1 MIRRFGDWQKVQNLV
16 SNLNKIF
23 QNAQK
28 NALERIT
35 EEAKRRLIA
44 HLNDQ
49 DLSWQPLSVAY
60 KSQKERKG
68 LASQMLI
75 ARGDLKNAIKTIV
88 NNDTSNCL
96 GFVGIRSGAKNTDG
110 KSLEIIAATHEYG
123 SITRNIPARKLW
135 QPTNDEMKE
144 WLNKSR
150 FIEDIFLY
158 ELRKFI

>member
-16 SNLNKIF
+16 SNLNKVF
-23 QNAQK
+23 QNAGK
-28 NALERIT
+28 NALNKIT
-35 EEAKRRLIA
+35 EEAQKRLIM
-44 HLNDQ
+44 HLNNQ
-49 DLSWQPLSVAY
+49 DLSWQALSVAY

-68 LASQMLI
+68 LASQMLV
-75 ARGDLKNAIKTIV
+75 ARGDLKNAIKTVV
-88 NNDTSNCL
+88 NNDI

-110 KSLEIIAATHEYG
+110 QSLEIIAAVHEYG

-150 FIEDIFLY
+150 FIEDIFLE
-158 ELRKFI
+158 ELKKFI

>member
-1 MIRRFGDWQKVQNLV
+1 MVRRFGDWQKVENLIR
-16 SNLNKIF
+16 NLNKVL
-23 QNAQK
+23 QNTGK
-28 NALERIT
+28 NALIKIT
-35 EEAKRRLIA
+35 EEAQKRLVA

-49 DLSWQPLSVAY
+49 DLGWQALSVAY

-88 NNDTSNCL
+88 NNDV
-96 GFVGIRSGAKNTDG
+96 GFVGIRSGAKNTEG
-110 KSLEIIAATHEYG
+110 KSLEIIAAVHEYG

-144 WLNKSR
+144 WINKSR
-150 FIEDIFLY
+150 FIEDIFLE
-158 ELRKFI
+158 ELKKFM

>member
-1 MIRRFGDWQKVQNLV
+1 MIRRFGDWQKVENLIR
-16 SNLNKIF
+16 NLNKVF
-23 QNAQK
+23 QNAGK
-28 NALERIT
+28 NALNKIT
-35 EEAKRRLIA
+35 EEAQKRLIM
-44 HLNDQ
+44 HLNNQ
-49 DLSWQPLSVAY
+49 DLGWQTLSVAY

-68 LASQMLI
+68 LASQMLV

-88 NNDTSNCL
+88 NNDV
-96 GFVGIRSGAKNTDG
+96 GFVGIRSGAKNTEG

-150 FIEDIFLY
+150 FIEDIFLE
-158 ELRKFI
+158 ELKKFM